1 MSGWKTASVCLG
13 RLSYYGGGE
22 AAVAAAKLNYAE
34 LFIRDQKM
42 IAMDHGYGGV
52 ASFNEAFSLM
62 VCVDSQ
68 EEADSWYETV
78 SAAPEA
84 EICGWAKDQFGISWQ
99 IVPRIL
105 MEAYDSA
112 SPEQIKAVN
121 AAVMTMKRLDIAFI
135 QALLD

>member
-1 MSGWKTASVCLG
+1 MWT
-13 RLSYYGGGE
+13 
-22 AAVAAAKLNYAE
+22 
-34 LFIRDQKM
+34 
-42 IAMDHGYGGV
+42 
-52 ASFNEAFSLM
+52 FSLM
-62 VCVDSQ
+62 VYVDSQ
-68 EEADSWYETV
+68 EETDSWYETV

-121 AAVMTMKRLDIAFI
+121 AALMTMKRLDIASI

>member
-1 MSGWKTASVCLG
+1 MWT
-13 RLSYYGGGE
+13 
-22 AAVAAAKLNYAE
+22 
-34 LFIRDQKM
+34 
-42 IAMDHGYGGV
+42 
-52 ASFNEAFSLM
+52 FSLM
-62 VCVDSQ
+62 VYVDSQ

-105 MEAYDSA
+105 MEEYDSA

-121 AAVMTMKRLDIAFI
+121 AAVMTMKRLESRYRIYSSLIRLIRCNRD
-135 QALLD
+135 